1 MTLADAR
8 QLPAVLTVEEARCLP
23 TVLSVEHGGQ
33 LFGLGRT
40 AAYEAVQRGELP
52 VLRFGRRLVVP
63 TARLLAMLGLE
74 PDDEGDARPG
84 VPFDQLAPAATAED
98 HFRGS

>member
-1 MTLADAR
+1 VTLADAR

-40 AAYEAVQRGELP
+40 AAYEAAQRGELP
-52 VLRFGRRLVVP
+52 VLRFGRRMVVP
-63 TARLLAMLGLE
+63 TARVLARLGLAPE
-74 PDDEGDARPG
+74 DDGGAPEGAP
-84 VPFDQLAPAATAED
+84 VNQLALAAKAED
-98 HFRGS
+98 QDGS